1 MPTDRALWALLAG
14 NLVIGT
20 GVLLP
25 AGMLTALMQGFAIDA
40 PRAGLLIL
48 VGGLVVAVG
57 APVLA
62 GLTTAL
68 PRRGL
73 LAGALALYVGGHAAA
88 AVTTDFGLMLALRAL
103 TLIGAAIFTPQAAA
117 TVGLIV
123 PPERRGAAIAFIF
136 IGWSLASVA
145 GIPLGALMA
154 DQIGWRQT
162 YAVMAVLSALAL
174 LAVWLALPAG
184 LQGARI
190 DLSAWKKV
198 LGSPVL
204 MLVLLVTLLSM
215 AGQFTLFTYL
225 SPILSEA
232 YGAGPG
238 MVSAVFL
245 VVGGMGVLGNI
256 VAGRLSQH
264 FGLAAVIGTALA
276 LIAAGMG
283 LIAAGWGLLAAF
295 ILGGSLWG
303 LGSFASNS
311 LQQSRLVG
319 LAPPLASATVA
330 LNTTGVYL
338 GQSLGAQTGG
348 WLIAAGPTPAMA
360 LTGAG
365 FALAAV
371 GISAMAERMNRW

>member
-1 MPTDRALWALLAG
+1 
-14 NLVIGT
+14 
-20 GVLLP
+20 
-25 AGMLTALMQGFAIDA
+25 
-40 PRAGLLIL
+40 
-48 VGGLVVAVG
+48 
-57 APVLA
+57 
-62 GLTTAL
+62 
-68 PRRGL
+68 
-73 LAGALALYVGGHAAA
+73 
-88 AVTTDFGLMLALRAL
+88 
-103 TLIGAAIFTPQAAA
+103 
-117 TVGLIV
+117 
-123 PPERRGAAIAFIF
+123 
-136 IGWSLASVA
+136 
-145 GIPLGALMA
+145 MA